1 MIPYGRQ
8 SIDEGDINT
17 VVNSL
22 KSNWLTQGPAVPA
35 FEEALTLQSGAKHA
49 VAVNSAT
56 SALHLAC
63 LALGVE
69 KNDTVWTSPNSFVAS
84 ANCALYCGAEVDFV
98 DVEPTT
104 GNMDVSALAA
114 KLAQAKKHGTLP
126 KALIPVHF
134 AGQSCDMKAIAAL
147 AEKYHFRIIEDA
159 SHAIGAKYRD
169 QPVGSC
175 QYSDITVFSFH
186 PVKIIT
192 TMEGGA
198 ALTNKSELARKIQLM
213 RSHGVTAVQ
222 DEMTE
227 VSHGPWYY
235 QQVLLGFNYRM
246 NDVEA
251 ALGTSQLRKLALFVE
266 QRNVLAAFY
275 DNAFEHQAN
284 ITPLDVKSNCYSSYH
299 LYVLRATRLNS
310 ETHKIAINTLRAK
323 GIFAHVHYIPIH
335 LQPFYQKLGF
345 KKGDYPHAEQY
356 YQHAITLPL
365 YPSLTQEEA
374 QYIVDTTI
382 DVVNQ
387 LSS

>member
-8 SIDEGDINT
+8 SIDEDDIS
-17 VVNSL
+17 VVVDTL
-22 KSNWLTQGPAVPA
+22 KSSWLSQGPAVPA
-35 FEEALTLQSGAKHA
+35 FEKSLTLFCGAEHA

-63 LALGVE
+63 LALGVK
-69 KNDTVWTSPNSFVAS
+69 KNDIVWTSPNSFVAS
-84 ANCALYCGAEVDFV
+84 ANCAIYCGATIDFV
-98 DVEPTT
+98 DIEPDT
-104 GNMDVSALAA
+104 GNISVNALDA
-114 KLAQAKKHGTLP
+114 KLAQAKKQGTLP

-134 AGQSCDMKAIAAL
+134 AGQSCNMKAIATL
-147 AEKYHFRIIEDA
+147 AKKYNFYVIEDA
-159 SHAIGAKYRD
+159 SHAIGGKYCER
-169 QPVGSC
+169 PVGSC

-198 ALTNKSELARKIQLM
+198 ALTNNDELARQMQLM
-213 RSHGVTAVQ
+213 RSHGVTANQ
-222 DEMTE
+222 EEMTE
-227 VSHGPWYY
+227 EPHGPWYY
-235 QQVLLGFNYRM
+235 QQVQLGFNYRM

-251 ALGTSQLRKLALFVE
+251 ALGTSQLTKLAQFVE

-299 LYVLRATRLNS
+299 LYVVRATRLNS
-310 ETHKIAINTLRAK
+310 ETHKIAIETLRAK

-356 YQHAITLPL
+356 YHHAITLPL